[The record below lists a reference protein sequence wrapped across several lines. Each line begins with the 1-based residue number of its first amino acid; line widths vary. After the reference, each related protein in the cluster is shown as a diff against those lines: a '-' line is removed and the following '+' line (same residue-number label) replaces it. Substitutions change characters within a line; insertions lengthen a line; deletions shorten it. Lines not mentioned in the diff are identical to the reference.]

1 MVELSEYLR
10 DPMGAALFAAA
21 ITALYIHAKARLNN
35 EGSLALAQ
43 YTKPASLVA
52 ILVYFIVSQGIG
64 QREVIS
70 TDPF

>member
-1 MVELSEYLR
+1 MVELSDYLR
-10 DPMGAALFAAA
+10 DPMGAAMIAAG
-21 ITALYIHAKARLNN
+21 ITALYIHAKARMNN